1 MNKKHLIIFLAV
13 LVFGLF
19 SQVEITQAKWKNW
32 TKVFS
37 DRVEKNHAREER
49 FNALAV
55 TRPNVYANYIRTSV
69 LGNDANSL
77 GEKIYKT
84 SNGLISRDQANLLLK
99 ASFNQCWPNCT
110 GKIQSTILASGH
122 YLESL
127 LKLPGWSDGS
137 KLCLGWGCFIKKT
150 NKPGGSDSGTGT
162 GIVIPPGS
170 GIVLPSRAPSPTP
183 GAATITSFQITNFK
197 LQQAQ
202 NGVEY
207 YQVLKEQMA
216 VNHPDYQLNLRW
228 TVSGAQTCTAS
239 CKYAKIDDYLANQN
253 FDEIPSQTWPCNQN
267 IDGQA
272 TFSGS
277 VDKQVGTAKT
287 KPRETGII
295 RYSLSCDGA
304 VSDATAHLLVVIQDF
319 NWFET
324 IPILN
329 LRVAPGKLL
338 GSVLNLMESVKN
350 SVPTVGE

>member
-19 SQVEITQAKWKNW
+19 SQAEITQAKWKNW
-32 TKVFS
+32 TKVFN
-37 DRVEKNHAREER
+37 DRVEKVQAKEAR

-69 LGNDANSL
+69 LGNSTNSL
-77 GEKIYKT
+77 GQKVLKT
-84 SNGLISRDQANLLLK
+84 CGEDCSKMSLAQINDALR
-99 ASFNQCWPNCT
+99 ASFNACWPNCT

-137 KLCLGWGCFIKKT
+137 KLCLGWGCFIKKD
-150 NKPGGSDSGTGT
+150 NKPGGSGTGT
-162 GIVIPPGS
+162 GIVIPPGY
-170 GIVLPSRAPSPTP
+170 IPLPSRAPSPTP
-183 GAATITSFQITNFK
+183 GIATITSFQITNFK

-216 VNHPDYQLNLRW
+216 VAHPDYQLNLRW
-228 TVSGAQTCTAS
+228 TVSGATACTAS
-239 CKYAKIDDYLANQN
+239 CKYVKIDDYLANQN
-253 FDEIPSQTWPCNQN
+253 FDQLQAQTWPCNQN
-267 IDGQA
+267 IDGQP
-272 TFSGS
+272 TFQGS

-287 KPRETGII
+287 KPKEIGII
-295 RYSLSCDGA
+295 RYTLTCDGA

-329 LRVAPGKLL
+329 LQG
-338 GSVLNLMESVKN
+338 
-350 SVPTVGE
+350 